1 MEKERRAELLNR
13 FERATELPLLVL
25 ALAII
30 PLLVIPFVTDVS
42 ETMSATFLVLDWTI
56 WAIFAAD
63 LGIRT

>member
-42 ETMSATFLVLDWTI
+42 ETMSATFLVLDWCFPSAT
-56 WAIFAAD
+56 F
-63 LGIRT
+63 GI